1 MLYVAKQRLRAEDD
15 GWLGAFSK
23 GEDAERAVVTGDE
36 NPDDA
41 AEGNTVIGL
50 VPNAHFGGPCEE
62 PTSILFSLNCSCK
75 TITCSDFRKQL
86 FPNNNNIHSPK
97 N

>member
-1 MLYVAKQRLRAEDD
+1 M
-15 GWLGAFSK
+15 GAFSK

-50 VPNAHFGGPCEE
+50 VPNCVCICQAHFGGPCEE
-62 PTSILFSLNCSCK
+62 PTSILFSLNCSYK

-97 N
+97 IVKHKELII